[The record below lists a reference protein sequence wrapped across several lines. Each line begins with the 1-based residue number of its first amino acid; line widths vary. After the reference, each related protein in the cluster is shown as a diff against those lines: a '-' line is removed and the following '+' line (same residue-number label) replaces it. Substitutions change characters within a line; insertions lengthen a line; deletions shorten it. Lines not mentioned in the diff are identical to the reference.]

1 MSQTTLLIIILIIC
15 IILLFL
21 MFRLGY
27 VVGINDIPNLIR
39 DDKSDYNQYTI
50 V

>member
-27 VVGINDIPNLIR
+27 VVGINDIPTLIR
-39 DDKSDYNQYTI
+39 DDKLSF
-50 V
+50 

>member
-1 MSQTTLLIIILIIC
+1 MSQTILLIIILIIC

-27 VVGINDIPNLIR
+27 VMGINDISKIKSNYNTNL
-39 DDKSDYNQYTI
+39 NLNAL
-50 V
+50 

>member
-27 VVGINDIPNLIR
+27 VVGINDIPKLIS
-39 DDKSDYNQYTI
+39 DDNTI
-50 V
+50 L